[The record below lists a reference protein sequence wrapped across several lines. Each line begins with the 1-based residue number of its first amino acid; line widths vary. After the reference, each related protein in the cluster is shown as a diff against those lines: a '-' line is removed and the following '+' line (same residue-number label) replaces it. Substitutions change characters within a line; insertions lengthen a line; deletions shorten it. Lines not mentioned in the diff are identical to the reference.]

1 MARVEDGRMD
11 NPRIDFATPRA
22 HDRAGFDQALTRAR
36 AEFLE
41 MPGLRL
47 NAAQAARLWS
57 CDAAVSDAVLTS
69 LTESHFLARTR
80 DGSFIRT

>member
-1 MARVEDGRMD
+1 MQNTHSHPQNTHLRQV
-11 NPRIDFATPRA
+11 T
-22 HDRAGFDQALTRAR
+22 GFEQAVTRAR

-57 CDAAVSDAVLTS
+57 CDAALSDAVLTS
-69 LTESHFLARTR
+69 LTEAHFLARTR
-80 DGSFIRT
+80 DGSFIRS